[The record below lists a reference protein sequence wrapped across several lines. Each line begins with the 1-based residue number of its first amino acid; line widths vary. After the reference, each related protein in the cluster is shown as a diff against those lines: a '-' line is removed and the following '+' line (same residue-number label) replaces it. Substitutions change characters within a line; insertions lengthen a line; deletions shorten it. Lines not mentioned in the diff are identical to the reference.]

1 MQTTSL
7 FAQRGICRLASM
19 LNRMLRVAPGLLFIL
34 TSLAA
39 HAVNESDL
47 LPPERAFPLRVTS
60 GGPQQVVLY
69 FDIQPGYYL
78 YRDRFTFA
86 VDGSPIKPEQMPRG
100 ELKNDPT
107 FGMVTVYH
115 KPVQIQVSLP
125 RPIATSVVLSVT
137 SQGCADL
144 GVCYPP
150 QTRNYRVSAD
160 GSVTSV
166 TAPSNASAAN
176 SGLPGVGES
185 QSPAAAPP
193 GMNLH
198 PANGISVPELLGFLF
213 AGLDRKSVV

>member
-1 MQTTSL
+1 MRTTSIT
-7 FAQRGICRLASM
+7 ARRGIGRPTDT
-19 LNRMLRVAPGLLFIL
+19 LNRALRVALGLLFVL

-47 LPPERAFPLRVTS
+47 LPPEQAFPLKVTLS
-60 GGPQQVVLY
+60 TPQQVVLD

-78 YRDRFTFA
+78 YRDRFSFA
-86 VDGSPIKPEQMPRG
+86 ADGTPIKPDQMPPG

-115 KPVQIQVSLP
+115 RPVQIRVPLP
-125 RPIATSVVLSVT
+125 RPIATSVVLSIT

-150 QTRNYRVSAD
+150 QTRNYRVAAD

-166 TAPSNASAAN
+166 AAGNNATS
-176 SGLPGVGES
+176 
-185 QSPAAAPP
+185 
-193 GMNLH
+193 
-198 PANGISVPELLGFLF
+198 
-213 AGLDRKSVV
+213 

>member
-86 VDGSPIKPEQMPRG
+86 VDGSPIKPEQIPRG

-107 FGMVTVYH
+107 FGIVRMADAPCRRMPTIDCTQQFG
-115 KPVQIQVSLP
+115 K
-125 RPIATSVVLSVT
+125 
-137 SQGCADL
+137 GC
-144 GVCYPP
+144 
-150 QTRNYRVSAD
+150 
-160 GSVTSV
+160 
-166 TAPSNASAAN
+166 
-176 SGLPGVGES
+176 
-185 QSPAAAPP
+185 
-193 GMNLH
+193 
-198 PANGISVPELLGFLF
+198 
-213 AGLDRKSVV
+213 